1 MMDNIISFI
10 IRNLSSETVVRF
22 VEFRYW
28 IIFTIM
34 RHNLTEIKY

>member
-1 MMDNIISFI
+1 MMDNIIVFK
-10 IRNLSSETVVRF
+10 IRNLFLETVIRF

-28 IIFTIM
+28 IIFIIM